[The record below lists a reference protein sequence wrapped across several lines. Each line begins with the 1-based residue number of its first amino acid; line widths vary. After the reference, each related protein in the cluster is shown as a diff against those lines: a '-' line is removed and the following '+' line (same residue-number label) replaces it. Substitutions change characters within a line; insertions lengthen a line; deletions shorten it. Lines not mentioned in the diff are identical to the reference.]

1 MRIKILFQK
10 RRGTQLGYG
19 AVAVFLSEFTLASQR
34 EQQQQDT
41 HLRVMRLLDEN
52 PYIST
57 REIARKVGIS
67 NGAAYY
73 CVTALV
79 EKGFVTLK
87 NFTQSKSKAKYIY
100 ELTPRGIRAKAAL
113 TVSFLE
119 RKRHEYADLKLEIE
133 RLENELG
140 VDKNNKSSKSRGSV

>member
-1 MRIKILFQK
+1 M
-10 RRGTQLGYG
+10 
-19 AVAVFLSEFTLASQR
+19 ASQR

-41 HLRVMRLLDEN
+41 HFRVMRLLDEK
-52 PYIST
+52 PSIST

-87 NFTQSKSKAKYIY
+87 NFTQSKSKANYIY

-140 VDKNNKSSKSRGSV
+140 VDKNSKSNKSRGSV

>member
-1 MRIKILFQK
+1 M
-10 RRGTQLGYG
+10 
-19 AVAVFLSEFTLASQR
+19 ASQR
-34 EQQQQDT
+34 EKQQLET
-41 HLRVMRLLDEN
+41 HFRVMRLLGEN

-57 REIARKVGIS
+57 REIAHKVGIS

-79 EKGFVTLK
+79 EKGFVKLK
-87 NFTQSKSKAKYIY
+87 NFKKSKNKANYIY

-113 TVSFLE
+113 AVSFLE
-119 RKRHEYADLKLEIE
+119 RKRHEYEDLKLEIE

-140 VDKNNKSSKSRGSV
+140 VDDENKPSMTKESI